1 MKATL
6 EFGDEERNEL
16 LNALHAQDM
25 AVILN
30 TYDQMLR
37 NLIKHEGHKLTTAT
51 EAFEYA
57 REELNTLVSGYGIEI
72 GT

>member
-37 NLIKHEGHKLTTAT
+37 NLIKH
-51 EAFEYA
+51 
-57 REELNTLVSGYGIEI
+57 
-72 GT
+72 